1 MEWVALLIWAL
12 VVMLAL
18 PISTAALS
26 GAAGLGLQ
34 APAAVAGLAL
44 CALFIIFDGPTW
56 MGWVTVGVAVVGI
69 MADTLGADELLSED
83 FPVSDAGELSAG
95 LLGVQLPL
103 FGVAL
108 LTSLCLGLHLA
119 TLN

>member
-1 MEWVALLIWAL
+1 MEWVALMVWLLIA
-12 VVMLAL
+12 MLAL
-18 PISTAALS
+18 PISAAALS

-56 MGWVTVGVAVVGI
+56 LGWATVAAAVVGI
-69 MADTLGADELLSED
+69 MADVWGADELLSED
-83 FPVSDAGELSAG
+83 FPVSSSAELSAG
-95 LLGVQLPL
+95 LLGAQLPL

-108 LTSLCLGLHLA
+108 LTSLCLGVDLV